1 MAAPQ
6 RNAEK
11 VIRSSEVCKCD
22 NDEKSLFANESAENL
37 LIVSVYHVLSSAI
50 FLSHQHMDS
59 FRRSLDKLLSLST
72 EDGTETEMLRSRIN
86 EQSSMICILK
96 QRADE
101 LTLQC
106 QALQKINTEQGDGVT
121 DHQRELD
128 SERKKAELIE
138 RRFNDLAANNQ
149 AIIVFMDEHKSQNA
163 QLKMENKRLQ
173 SENDTL
179 FSQKLQ
185 DKEVLVQKLMK
196 EIQRLTEDY
205 TNKSK
210 DYQKNLTECQSKLL
224 EEATQHKAK
233 EASLLDQLHDTEQQ
247 QREAVEMCKELR
259 LKLQTDEEKNTAQ
272 EINMKKR
279 TRLIKEKEELL
290 SLSIERGRV
299 IQEKQEEIQQ
309 LERKWKKEKK
319 SRTEAEDKFE
329 QDAETVNAD
338 VKVQSLKCALND
350 SATKYQRLQK
360 DFDAFRE
367 HSASLLTQERELNK
381 KLRHMI
387 G

>member
-1 MAAPQ
+1 MATPQ
-6 RNAEK
+6 SNAEK
-11 VIRSSEVCKCD
+11 VMTSSE
-22 NDEKSLFANESAENL
+22 
-37 LIVSVYHVLSSAI
+37 
-50 FLSHQHMDS
+50 HMDS
-59 FRRSLDKLLSLST
+59 FRRSLDKLRSLST
-72 EDGTETEMLRSRIN
+72 EDVTETEMLRSRIN

-101 LTLQC
+101 LTLRC
-106 QALQKINTEQGDGVT
+106 QALQKINTEQKDGVT

-138 RRFNDLAANNQ
+138 RRFLDLAANNQ

-163 QLKMENKRLQ
+163 QLKIENKRLQ

-185 DKEVLVQKLMK
+185 DKEVLVQKLMPENK
-196 EIQRLTEDY
+196 RLTENY
-205 TNKSK
+205 TNKEK
-210 DYQKNLTECQSKLL
+210 EYQKNLAECQSKLL
-224 EEATQHKAK
+224 EEATQHKSK

-247 QREAVEMCKELR
+247 QREAVEMCKELK
-259 LKLQTDEEKNTAQ
+259 LKLQRDEEKYTAK
-272 EINMKKR
+272 EINMKKS
-279 TRLIKEKEELL
+279 TTCLIKEKEELL
-290 SLSIERGRV
+290 SLSVERGKV

-319 SRTEAEDKFE
+319 SRAEAEDKFE
-329 QDAETVNAD
+329 QDAEAVNAD
-338 VKVQSLKCALND
+338 VKVKSLKCALNE

>member
-6 RNAEK
+6 SIAEK
-11 VIRSSEVCKCD
+11 VLSSSE
-22 NDEKSLFANESAENL
+22 
-37 LIVSVYHVLSSAI
+37 
-50 FLSHQHMDS
+50 HMDS

-106 QALQKINTEQGDGVT
+106 QALQKINTEKGGGVT

-128 SERKKAELIE
+128 SERKKAELME

-185 DKEVLVQKLMK
+185 DKEVLVQKLMQ
-196 EIQRLTEDY
+196 EIQRLTKDY
-205 TNKSK
+205 TNKER

-233 EASLLDQLHDTEQQ
+233 EALLLDQLHDTEQQ
-247 QREAVEMCKELR
+247 QREAVEMCQELK
-259 LKLQTDEEKNTAQ
+259 LKLQTDEEKCTAQ

-279 TRLIKEKEELL
+279 TTRLMKEKEELL
-290 SLSIERGRV
+290 SLSMERGRV
-299 IQEKQEEIQQ
+299 IQEKQDEIQQ

>member
-11 VIRSSEVCKCD
+11 VIRSSE
-22 NDEKSLFANESAENL
+22 
-37 LIVSVYHVLSSAI
+37 
-50 FLSHQHMDS
+50 HMDS

-128 SERKKAELIE
+128 K
-138 RRFNDLAANNQ
+138 
-149 AIIVFMDEHKSQNA
+149 
-163 QLKMENKRLQ
+163 
-173 SENDTL
+173 
-179 FSQKLQ
+179 
-185 DKEVLVQKLMK
+185 
-196 EIQRLTEDY
+196 
-205 TNKSK
+205 
-210 DYQKNLTECQSKLL
+210 
-224 EEATQHKAK
+224 
-233 EASLLDQLHDTEQQ
+233 
-247 QREAVEMCKELR
+247 LR

-279 TRLIKEKEELL
+279 TTRLIKEKEELL

-299 IQEKQEEIQQ
+299 IQEKQEAIQQ

>member
-1 MAAPQ
+1 MATPQ
-6 RNAEK
+6 SNAEN
-11 VIRSSEVCKCD
+11 VIRSSEG
-22 NDEKSLFANESAENL
+22 L
-37 LIVSVYHVLSSAI
+37 

-72 EDGTETEMLRSRIN
+72 EDVTETEMLRSRIN

-106 QALQKINTEQGDGVT
+106 QTLQKVNTEQGDGVT
-121 DHQRELD
+121 DHQRELAR
-128 SERKKAELIE
+128 ERKKAELIE
-138 RRFNDLAANNQ
+138 RRFMDLAANNQ
-149 AIIVFMDEHKSQNA
+149 AIIVFMDEHKTQNA
-163 QLKMENKRLQ
+163 KLKIENKRLQ

-196 EIQRLTEDY
+196 EIQRLTENY
-205 TNKSK
+205 TNKEK
-210 DYQKNLTECQSKLL
+210 EYQKNLTECQSKLL

-233 EASLLDQLHDTEQQ
+233 EASLLDQLYDTEQQ
-247 QREAVEMCKELR
+247 QREAGEMCKELT
-259 LKLQTDEEKNTAQ
+259 LKLQTDEEKYTAK
-272 EINMKKR
+272 EIDMKKS
-279 TRLIKEKEELL
+279 TTLLIKAKEELL
-290 SLSIERGRV
+290 SLSKERGRI

-309 LERKWKKEKK
+309 LQRKWEKEKK
-319 SRTEAEDKFE
+319 SRAEAEDKFE

-338 VKVQSLKCALND
+338 VKVQSLMCALD
-350 SATKYQRLQK
+350 ESATEYQRLQK